1 MSGPEYPA
9 LYLKRGEDKRLR
21 AGHLW
26 VFSNEVDTAKSPLPE
41 FPVGGPVWILDAS
54 GKPLGTG
61 YANPSTLI
69 CGRLVDRG
77 GKPLDRSLITHRL
90 NVALSL
96 RERLRTEPFYRLVF
110 GETDGL
116 PGLIIDRFDDIVV
129 AQLNTAGMQAVRE
142 EVQAAIEK
150 VLKPSALVWKND
162 SSARALEGLP
172 EQVEVAF
179 GTVPERVRVKEGG
192 LVFELDVLHGQ
203 KTGWF
208 YDQHD
213 NRDRLQPWVKNA
225 KVLDLFSYVGAWG
238 IRAAGFGAEDVT
250 CVDASASAVAQIEA
264 NAGLN
269 GFAGCVHAIRADAF
283 EFLREAR
290 AEKRHWDVVIL
301 DPPAFIKRRKDFK
314 EGALAYRRIN
324 EMAMQVLARDGIL
337 VSASCS
343 HHMGRAAL
351 LEAIQTGARH
361 LDRQVQ
367 VLCQLQQAADH
378 PVHAAIPET
387 DYLKGYIG
395 RVLPA

>member
-69 CGRLVDRG
+69 CARLVDRG

-96 RERLRTEPFYRLVF
+96 RERLRHEPFYRLVF
-110 GETDGL
+110 GEADGL
-116 PGLIIDRFDDIVV
+116 PGLVIDRFDDIVV
-129 AQLNTAGMQAVRE
+129 AQLNTAGMQAVKD

-162 SSARALEGLP
+162 SSARTLEGLP
-172 EQVEVAF
+172 EQVDVVF

-192 LVFELDVLHGQ
+192 LDFELDVLQGQ

-213 NRDRLQPWVKNA
+213 NRDRLQPWVKGA
-225 KVLDLFSYVGAWG
+225 RVLDLFSYVGAWG
-238 IRAAGFGAEDVT
+238 VRAAGFGAEDVT
-250 CVDASASAVAQIEA
+250 CVDASSSAVAQIEA
-264 NAGLN
+264 NARLN
-269 GFAGCVHAIRADAF
+269 GFAGRVHAVRADAF
-283 EFLREAR
+283 EFLRDAR
-290 AEKRHWDVVIL
+290 AEKRHWDVVVL

-343 HHMGRAAL
+343 HHMGRPAL

-367 VLCQLQQAADH
+367 VLCQLQQSADH

>member
-69 CGRLVDRG
+69 CARLVDRG

-96 RERLRTEPFYRLVF
+96 RERLRDEPFYRLVF
-110 GETDGL
+110 GEADGL
-116 PGLIIDRFDDIVV
+116 PGLVIDRFDDIVV
-129 AQLNTAGMQAVRE
+129 AQLNTAGMQAVKD

-162 SSARALEGLP
+162 SSARTLEGLP
-172 EQVEVAF
+172 EQVDVVF

-192 LVFELDVLHGQ
+192 LDFELDVLQGQ

-213 NRDRLQPWVKNA
+213 NRDRLQPWVKGA

-250 CVDASASAVAQIEA
+250 CVDASSSAVAQIEA
-264 NAGLN
+264 NARLN
-269 GFAGCVHAIRADAF
+269 GFAGRVHAVRADAF
-283 EFLREAR
+283 EFLRDAR
-290 AEKRHWDVVIL
+290 AEKRHWDVVVL

-343 HHMGRAAL
+343 HHMGRPAL

-367 VLCQLQQAADH
+367 VLCQLQQSADH

>member
-69 CGRLVDRG
+69 CARLVDRG

-96 RERLRTEPFYRLVF
+96 RERLRPEPFYRLVF

-116 PGLIIDRFDDIVV
+116 PGLVIDRFDDIVV
-129 AQLNTAGMQAVRE
+129 AQLNTAGMQAVRD

-172 EQVEVAF
+172 EHVEVAF

-192 LVFELDVLHGQ
+192 LDFELDVLQVQ

-238 IRAAGFGAEDVT
+238 IRAAGWCRRCDLCRRVGVRS
-250 CVDASASAVAQIEA
+250 DADRGQCQPERV
-264 NAGLN
+264 
-269 GFAGCVHAIRADAF
+269 CR
-283 EFLREAR
+283 AR
-290 AEKRHWDVVIL
+290 AR
-301 DPPAFIKRRKDFK
+301 
-314 EGALAYRRIN
+314 G
-324 EMAMQVLARDGIL
+324 
-337 VSASCS
+337 SC
-343 HHMGRAAL
+343 
-351 LEAIQTGARH
+351 
-361 LDRQVQ
+361 
-367 VLCQLQQAADH
+367 
-378 PVHAAIPET
+378 
-387 DYLKGYIG
+387 
-395 RVLPA
+395 

>member
-69 CGRLVDRG
+69 CARLVDRG

-96 RERLRTEPFYRLVF
+96 RARLRHEPFYRLVF
-110 GETDGL
+110 GEADGL
-116 PGLIIDRFDDIVV
+116 PGLVIDRFDDIVV
-129 AQLNTAGMQAVRE
+129 AQLNTAGMQAVKD

-162 SSARALEGLP
+162 SSARTLEGLP
-172 EQVEVAF
+172 EQVDVVF

-192 LVFELDVLHGQ
+192 LDFELDVLQGQ

-213 NRDRLQPWVKNA
+213 NRDRLQPWVKGA

-250 CVDASASAVAQIEA
+250 CVDASSSAVAQIEA
-264 NAGLN
+264 NARLN
-269 GFAGCVHAIRADAF
+269 GFAGRVHAVRADAF
-283 EFLREAR
+283 EFLRDAR
-290 AEKRHWDVVIL
+290 AEKRHWDVVVL

-343 HHMGRAAL
+343 HHMGRPAL

-367 VLCQLQQAADH
+367 VLCQLQQSADH

>member
-1 MSGPEYPA
+1 
-9 LYLKRGEDKRLR
+9 
-21 AGHLW
+21 
-26 VFSNEVDTAKSPLPE
+26 
-41 FPVGGPVWILDAS
+41 
-54 GKPLGTG
+54 
-61 YANPSTLI
+61 
-69 CGRLVDRG
+69 
-77 GKPLDRSLITHRL
+77 
-90 NVALSL
+90 LSL
-96 RERLRTEPFYRLVF
+96 RERLRHEPFYRLVF
-110 GETDGL
+110 GEADGL
-116 PGLIIDRFDDIVV
+116 PGLVIDRFDDIVV
-129 AQLNTAGMQAVRE
+129 AQLNTAGMQAVKD

-162 SSARALEGLP
+162 SSARTLEGLP
-172 EQVEVAF
+172 EQVDVVF

-192 LVFELDVLHGQ
+192 LDFELDVLQGQ

-213 NRDRLQPWVKNA
+213 NRDRLQPWVKGA
-225 KVLDLFSYVGAWG
+225 RVLDLFSYVGAWG

-250 CVDASASAVAQIEA
+250 CVDASSSAVAQIEA
-264 NAGLN
+264 NARLN
-269 GFAGCVHAIRADAF
+269 GFAGRVHAVRADAF
-283 EFLREAR
+283 EFLRDAR
-290 AEKRHWDVVIL
+290 AEKRHWDVVVL

-343 HHMGRAAL
+343 HHMGRPAL

-367 VLCQLQQAADH
+367 VLCQLQQSADH

>member
-69 CGRLVDRG
+69 CARLVDRG

-96 RERLRTEPFYRLVF
+96 RERLRHEPFYRLVF
-110 GETDGL
+110 GEADGL
-116 PGLIIDRFDDIVV
+116 PGLVIDRFDDIVV
-129 AQLNTAGMQAVRE
+129 AQLNTAGMQAVKD

-162 SSARALEGLP
+162 SSARTLEGLP
-172 EQVEVAF
+172 EQVDVVF

-192 LVFELDVLHGQ
+192 LDFELDVLQGQ

-213 NRDRLQPWVKNA
+213 NRDRLQPWVKGA

-250 CVDASASAVAQIEA
+250 CVDASSSAVAQIEA
-264 NAGLN
+264 NARLN
-269 GFAGCVHAIRADAF
+269 GFAGRVHAVRADAF
-283 EFLREAR
+283 EFLRDAR
-290 AEKRHWDVVIL
+290 AEKRHWDVVVL

-343 HHMGRAAL
+343 HHMGRPAL

-367 VLCQLQQAADH
+367 VLCQLQQSADH